1 MNEMLNQV
9 VTFLQDNVLM
19 ANVLSGTTVVGFV
32 GTAISLIKSQKK
44 IIKTTTDDTKTL
56 NEVVSLK
63 NEVSSLKA
71 SQAQI
76 LAMLNKSNEIQNVQ
90 AVINTEAYL
99 ASNLSAETKALL
111 ADKLATLKS
120 NIPTNS
126 NIPSVDINSLIPN
139 ISLENLQNLSEA
151 QLEALKAKLAATTN
165 GFDINALIDKATS
178 TIAENKETLT
188 TAATSTLDKLVQ
200 SVKDKVAG
208 N

>member
-111 ADKLATLKS
+111 AEKLATLKS

-139 ISLENLQNLSEA
+139 ISLENLQNLSQA
-151 QLEALKAKLAATTN
+151 QLEALKAKLATTAN

-208 N
+208 I

>member
-1 MNEMLNQV
+1 MNEILNQV
-9 VTFLQDNVLM
+9 VNFLQENVLM
-19 ANVLSGTTVVGFV
+19 ANVLSGTTVVGFI
-32 GTAISLIKSQKK
+32 GTAVSLIKSQKK

-111 ADKLATLKS
+111 AEKLATLKS

-126 NIPSVDINSLIPN
+126 NIPSVDINNLIPN

-151 QLEALKAKLAATTN
+151 QLEALKAKLATTTN

-208 N
+208 I